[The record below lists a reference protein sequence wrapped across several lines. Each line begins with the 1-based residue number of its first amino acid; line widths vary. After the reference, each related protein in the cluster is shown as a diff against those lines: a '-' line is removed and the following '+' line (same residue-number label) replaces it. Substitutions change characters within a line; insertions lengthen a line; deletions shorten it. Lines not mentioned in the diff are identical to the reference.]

1 MSWTVPYLAGL
12 AALGCQ
18 IDPTLKPN
26 EIVQLWL
33 RTATQ
38 APAGPV
44 VNPAGFIQAIKER
57 RQERL

>member
-12 AALGCQ
+12 AALGWQ

-33 RTATQ
+33 RTAAQ

-44 VNPAGFIQAIKER
+44 VNPTAFIQAIKER
-57 RQERL
+57 RH